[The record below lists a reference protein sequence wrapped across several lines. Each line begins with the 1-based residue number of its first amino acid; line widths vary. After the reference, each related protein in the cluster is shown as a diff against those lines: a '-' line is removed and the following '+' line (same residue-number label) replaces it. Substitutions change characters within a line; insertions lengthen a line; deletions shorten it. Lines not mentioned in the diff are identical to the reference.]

1 MTKAKAAAKTVVKAA
16 PAKLAAIS
24 WTTVAAL
31 LMRAIYEGEQL
42 WNKLTPEQQAQVIEF
57 IKKLVGL
64 KTPRL
69 AAFVPPKGK
78 LPN

>member
-1 MTKAKAAAKTVVKAA
+1 MTKAKTVTKAA
-16 PAKLAAIS
+16 PAKKLAAIS

-69 AAFVPPKGK
+69 EAFVPPKK
-78 LPN
+78 ARKSS